1 MKHSTE
7 LTLIEYCFDHMP
19 ECVCATNVPNER
31 ATLKCGGPAKAALRH
46 ACEIFSA
53 HNCNFSSGQY
63 PKINQNSIFI
73 CGYYSHENLS
83 VLECAIVRRE
93 ASILCQHL
101 IFYFTF
107 RWQWLFIHSVSI
119 WFCAMSSREPLSFM
133 MGSVY
138 CENHRYHH
146 IMRHSNLMEMFSKS
160 ISYFITVIRMNYS
173 RA

>member
-63 PKINQNSIFI
+63 PKINQNSI
-73 CGYYSHENLS
+73 LS
-83 VLECAIVRRE
+83 VVIIHMKIYRFANVRSFVERRQYCANI
-93 ASILCQHL
+93 
-101 IFYFTF
+101 
-107 RWQWLFIHSVSI
+107 
-119 WFCAMSSREPLSFM
+119 
-133 MGSVY
+133 
-138 CENHRYHH
+138 
-146 IMRHSNLMEMFSKS
+146 
-160 ISYFITVIRMNYS
+160 
-173 RA
+173 